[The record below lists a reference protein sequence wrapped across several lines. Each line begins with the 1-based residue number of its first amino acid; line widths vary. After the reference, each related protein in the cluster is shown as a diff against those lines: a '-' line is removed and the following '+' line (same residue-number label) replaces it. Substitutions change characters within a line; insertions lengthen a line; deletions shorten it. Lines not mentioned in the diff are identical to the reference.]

1 MLYHALF
8 RIACRV
14 ATDNI
19 KFIVTERKLFF
30 NVRSKPQVNINI
42 VHHPVLAQCFA
53 MRRPQSLNE
62 LRVYDYEQ
70 KYICAFLP
78 VKYFNSK
85 NNFNHLSHF
94 LPKNCF
100 YQASLLSKSVPYK
113 SWIQKTSFRQSEWHI
128 ARNLTIA
135 TNITTPIYF

>member
-42 VHHPVLAQCFA
+42 VHHPFLAQCFA
-53 MRRPQSLNE
+53 MRRLQSLNE
-62 LRVYDYEQ
+62 SRVYDCE
-70 KYICAFLP
+70 
-78 VKYFNSK
+78 
-85 NNFNHLSHF
+85 
-94 LPKNCF
+94 
-100 YQASLLSKSVPYK
+100 
-113 SWIQKTSFRQSEWHI
+113 
-128 ARNLTIA
+128 
-135 TNITTPIYF
+135 